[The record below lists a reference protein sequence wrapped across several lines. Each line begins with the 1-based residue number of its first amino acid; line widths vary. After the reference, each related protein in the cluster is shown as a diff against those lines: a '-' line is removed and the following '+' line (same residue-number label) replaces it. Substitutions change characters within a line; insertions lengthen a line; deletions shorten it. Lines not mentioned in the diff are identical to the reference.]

1 MLRSPH
7 HSPVVGGPFIL
18 PAPTLHPQQILYSPQ
33 ALPVPPSPLTTFN
46 PLLSE
51 SLPLTWMSP
60 VNANEQNHSKGG
72 VIRLHTYFTSRLG
85 NSGFSISFQ
94 APFVYRKRAGQVIS
108 RFHRQNETL
117 MANHLQLGTTVMR
130 RLSQKRNAE
139 LFLRHKQSHQK
150 KPGQTVGKRSTSTTG
165 KALSQPHDTR
175 LEEDPTS
182 LWTKRTLENQST
194 VKKTSKL

>member
-1 MLRSPH
+1 MKRKQAR
-7 HSPVVGGPFIL
+7 
-18 PAPTLHPQQILYSPQ
+18 PAAQIPPRTHPGDQ
-33 ALPVPPSPLTTFN
+33 
-46 PLLSE
+46 SE
-51 SLPLTWMSP
+51 SATRLGTPGSDPVAREPLPLRQEEDLEPSTAEHTGEEAGP
-60 VNANEQNHSKGG
+60 VH
-72 VIRLHTYFTSRLG
+72 
-85 NSGFSISFQ
+85 

-117 MANHLQLGTTVMR
+117 VANHLQLGTTVMR
-130 RLSQKRNAE
+130 RLSQNRDAE

>member
-72 VIRLHTYFTSRLG
+72 VITLHTYFTSRHG
-85 NSGFSISFQ
+85 NSCFSISFQ
-94 APFVYRKRAGQVIS
+94 APFVYRKGQC
-108 RFHRQNETL
+108 T
-117 MANHLQLGTTVMR
+117 
-130 RLSQKRNAE
+130 
-139 LFLRHKQSHQK
+139 
-150 KPGQTVGKRSTSTTG
+150 
-165 KALSQPHDTR
+165 
-175 LEEDPTS
+175 
-182 LWTKRTLENQST
+182 
-194 VKKTSKL
+194 